1 MRLKYITKFFLVA
14 ACGLVTFAACSDEYL
29 DKKVDV
35 SETQEK
41 VYSDSAKVAGVVNG
55 FYGQIGYSHSYKR
68 FGQCG
73 LDFPAK
79 ELEARGA
86 ELSMGMYLAQGTVN
100 VNNAGNDAW
109 NNTYNKWRAINIF
122 MNNYNEG
129 KVAAILSS
137 DPNKPG
143 ETLTKATIEY
153 WKGQA
158 LSLIHI

>member
-1 MRLKYITKFFLVA
+1 MA
-14 ACGLVTFAACSDEYL
+14 
-29 DKKVDV
+29 
-35 SETQEK
+35 
-41 VYSDSAKVAGVVNG
+41 

-68 FGQCG
+68 FGQVV
-73 LDFPAK
+73 LIFLPK
-79 ELEARGA
+79 NLEARGA

-143 ETLTKATIEY
+143 ETLLRPPLNIGKDR
-153 WKGQA
+153 
-158 LSLIHI
+158 LSFFVHGL

>member
-1 MRLKYITKFFLVA
+1 
-14 ACGLVTFAACSDEYL
+14 
-29 DKKVDV
+29 
-35 SETQEK
+35 
-41 VYSDSAKVAGVVNG
+41 
-55 FYGQIGYSHSYKR
+55 
-68 FGQCG
+68 
-73 LDFPAK
+73 
-79 ELEARGA
+79 
-86 ELSMGMYLAQGTVN
+86 MGMYLAQGTVN

-158 LSLIHI
+158 FFLRAWFIATMIKHYGGIPLIGDRVYTENDKIDVLDLLMEKVLSMQ